1 MLKLVSVCSLR
12 KQYQWALWG
21 MLMGKEV
28 LTGPPGLSKD
38 GSYIILA
45 LSEVL
50 K

>member
-1 MLKLVSVCSLR
+1 MLKLVPVRSLR
-12 KQYQWALWG
+12 KQYRWAVWG
-21 MLMGKEV
+21 MLTGKEI
-28 LTGPPGLSKD
+28 LTGPPGMSKD